1 MNLLEDNIRRY
12 SIYHGIIFV
21 VASVVFVIIV
31 WVTGVPSDVKDCY
44 FVYANKMMEG
54 VMPYTPGLGLSW
66 EYPPFSYVFMFI
78 PRIFSSSATG
88 YEIAFVAEVAVF
100 FMFGIWIVG
109 KMAVKLERSPY
120 LAMLI
125 YSIFMMAMFEFLTDR
140 FDIFPAI
147 MTLFAVYLFFF
158 TDRKWAAFVIL
169 TIAAATKLYPALLI
183 PLFVIL
189 LVSDKKW
196 KDTATGLA
204 LILVTAGAI
213 MLPFILADVQFMMFL
228 DYNVNR
234 PMEVECLASSLIMFA
249 SMLGLTQ
256 SYVGFDYGSDNL
268 YGSWA
273 DAICPYMTWI
283 SLIVIISIYVFFALY
298 VKKSR
303 TQSFDGGLKLTAIFG
318 FLIIL
323 SFFLFGKV
331 LSSQYLVWLMPFVF
345 LIMMVFPKE
354 YSVRSRLFQCFLASE
369 IFTQMNF
376 AINYGLRDK
385 GEDLSDIGIIVL
397 LVRNILLVVC
407 FILALRILSRE
418 IGPFKDMLKE

>member
-1 MNLLEDNIRRY
+1 MNLLGDNIRRY

-21 VASVVFVIIV
+21 VASAIFVVIV
-31 WVTGVPSDVKDCY
+31 WATGVPSDVEDCY

-78 PRIFSSSATG
+78 PRLFSSSVTG
-88 YEIAFVAEVAVF
+88 YEIAFVAEVAIVF
-100 FMFGIWIVG
+100 MLGIWIVR
-109 KMAVKLERSPY
+109 KMAVKLGRSPY

-125 YSIFMMAMFEFLTDR
+125 YSILMMVMFEFLTDR

-158 TDRKWAAFVIL
+158 TDKKWAAFVIL

-189 LVSDKKW
+189 LLADRKW
-196 KDTATGLA
+196 KDTATGVA
-204 LILVTAGAI
+204 LVLVTSGAI

-228 DYNVNR
+228 DYNINR
-234 PMEVECLASSLIMFA
+234 PLEVECFASSIILFA

-273 DAICPYMTWI
+273 DAISPYMTGI
-283 SLIVIISIYVFFALY
+283 SLIVIILIYVLFAIY
-298 VKKSR
+298 VKRSR
-303 TQSFDGGLKLTAIFG
+303 TQSFDGGLQLTAIFG

-331 LSSQYLVWLMPFVF
+331 LSGQYLVWLIPFAF
-345 LIMMVFPKE
+345 LIMMAFPKE
-354 YSVRSRLFQCFLASE
+354 YSVRSRFFQCFLAAE
-369 IFTQMNF
+369 IFTQINF
-376 AINYGLRDK
+376 AVNYGLRDK
-385 GEDLSDIGIIVL
+385 GEDLSDAGIMIL
-397 LVRNILLVVC
+397 LIRNLLLVVC

-418 IGPFKDMLKE
+418 IGPVKDMLKK